1 MKICHKKNFWAGAGM
16 LALGILNLA
25 TALWRGQMEWSDWVL
40 VLALVLLGGSSLLR
54 SLSPKLARQ
63 DKIEEQDE
71 RNVLVQLKT
80 RTSAFR
86 WTRLVSF
93 GLMLSLLIA
102 GAVTGERLLLA
113 VAVGLAFALTVS
125 FFAEF
130 FVALYHEY
138 KN

>member
-1 MKICHKKNFWAGAGM
+1 MKIYHKKNFWAGVGM

-40 VLALVLLGGSSLLR
+40 VLALVFLGGSSLLR
-54 SLSPKLARQ
+54 GLSPKLARE
-63 DKIEEQDE
+63 DRIEEQDE

>member
-1 MKICHKKNFWAGAGM
+1 MKICHKKNFWAGVGM

-40 VLALVLLGGSSLLR
+40 VLALVFLGGSSLLR

-71 RNVLVQLKT
+71 RNALVQLKT

-102 GAVTGERLLLA
+102 GAVTRERLLLA

-130 FVALYHEY
+130 FAALYHES

>member
-1 MKICHKKNFWAGAGM
+1 MKIYHKKNFWAGVGM

-93 GLMLSLLIA
+93 GLMLLLLIA

-113 VAVGLAFALTVS
+113 VAVGLAFALTIS
-125 FFAEF
+125 LFAEF
-130 FVALYHEY
+130 FAALYHESR
-138 KN
+138 N

>member
-1 MKICHKKNFWAGAGM
+1 MKICHKKNFWAGVGM

-25 TALWRGQMEWSDWVL
+25 TALWRGQVEWSDWVL
-40 VLALVLLGGSSLLR
+40 VLALVFLGGSSLLR
-54 SLSPKLARQ
+54 GLSPKLARQ

-130 FVALYHEY
+130 FAALYHESR
-138 KN
+138 N

>member
-1 MKICHKKNFWAGAGM
+1 MKICHKKNFWAGVGM

-40 VLALVLLGGSSLLR
+40 VLALVFLGGSSLLR

-71 RNVLVQLKT
+71 RNALVQLKT

-130 FVALYHEY
+130 FAALYHES

>member
-1 MKICHKKNFWAGAGM
+1 MKICHKKNFWAGVGM

-113 VAVGLAFALTVS
+113 VAVGLAFALTIS

-130 FVALYHEY
+130 FAALYHESR
-138 KN
+138 N

>member
-1 MKICHKKNFWAGAGM
+1 MS
-16 LALGILNLA
+16 
-25 TALWRGQMEWSDWVL
+25 WS
-40 VLALVLLGGSSLLR
+40 SSR
-54 SLSPKLARQ
+54 P
-63 DKIEEQDE
+63 
-71 RNVLVQLKT
+71 

-113 VAVGLAFALTVS
+113 VAVELAFALTVS

-130 FVALYHEY
+130 FAALYHESR
-138 KN
+138 N

>member
-1 MKICHKKNFWAGAGM
+1 MKICHKKNFWAGVGM

-40 VLALVLLGGSSLLR
+40 VLALVFLGGGFLLR

-113 VAVGLAFALTVS
+113 VAVGLAFALTIS

>member
-25 TALWRGQMEWSDWVL
+25 TALWRGRVEWSDWVL
-40 VLALVLLGGSSLLR
+40 VLALVFLGGGFLLR
-54 SLSPKLARQ
+54 GLSPKLAWE

-113 VAVGLAFALTVS
+113 VAVGLAFALTIS

-130 FVALYHEY
+130 FAALYHESR
-138 KN
+138 N

>member
-1 MKICHKKNFWAGAGM
+1 MKICHKKNFWAGVGM

-25 TALWRGQMEWSDWVL
+25 TALWRRDLDASAVVL
-40 VLALVLLGGSSLLR
+40 VVALVLLGGSSLLR

-71 RNVLVQLKT
+71 RNVLVRFKT
-80 RTSAFR
+80 SASAFR

-93 GLMLSLLIA
+93 GLLLALLLA

-130 FVALYHEY
+130 FAALYHESR
-138 KN
+138 N

>member
-1 MKICHKKNFWAGAGM
+1 MKICHKKNFWAGVGM

-40 VLALVLLGGSSLLR
+40 VLALVFLGGSSLLR

-71 RNVLVQLKT
+71 RNALVQLKT

-102 GAVTGERLLLA
+102 GAVTRERLLLA

-130 FVALYHEY
+130 FAALYHESR
-138 KN
+138 N

>member
-1 MKICHKKNFWAGAGM
+1 MKIYHKRNFWAGLGM

-25 TALWRGQMEWSDWVL
+25 TALWRGRVEWSDWVL
-40 VLALVLLGGSSLLR
+40 VLALVFLGGGFLLR
-54 SLSPKLARQ
+54 GLSPKLAWE

-86 WTRLVSF
+86 WARLVSF

-113 VAVGLAFALTVS
+113 VAVGLAFALTIS

-130 FVALYHEY
+130 FAALYHEY

>member
-1 MKICHKKNFWAGAGM
+1 MKICHKKNFWAGVGM

-40 VLALVLLGGSSLLR
+40 VLALVFLGGSSLLR

-130 FVALYHEY
+130 FAALYHESR
-138 KN
+138 N

>member
-1 MKICHKKNFWAGAGM
+1 MKICHKKNFWAGVGM

-54 SLSPKLARQ
+54 GLSPKLARQ

-113 VAVGLAFALTVS
+113 VAVGLAFALTIS